1 MSTSTATKA
10 DLHDLVEELPEEKVE
25 TARRFLE
32 ALRASGPA
40 RNFIARFIE
49 SMDPREAALLDELA
63 ELDRDSGPPPF
74 AGDDADTRR

>member
-1 MSTSTATKA
+1 MSSSPATKA
-10 DLHDLVEELPEEKVE
+10 DLHELVDELPDEKVE

-32 ALRASGPA
+32 ALRGSGTGP
-40 RNFIARFIE
+40 NFIARFIG

-63 ELDRDSGPPPF
+63 ELDRESGPPEL